1 MSRSINRFLF
11 AAVFLL
17 QTVSMNAQTDTA
29 ITTIRYKVEHVIDTG
44 ATPAQMKYD
53 LLLFIGKQYAYS
65 VSRNRYL
72 SDSLNLVYQKMAA
85 SNPANAQ
92 YSSTAMPKRL
102 SSIESLAVYYDYQKK
117 YFYEV
122 NAVGLNNFLMEDG
135 TPPVWK
141 IENMIEKLFGFD
153 CQQATTVYKCRKWT
167 VWFTT
172 DFAAA
177 AGPWKLSGLPGL
189 ILKATDDR
197 NEVSIVFDGMEVRSQ
212 PATIE
217 LKKARFIKCS
227 KAEYFE
233 QLRQYATDPIR
244 YIETQMGINLFSGD
258 ETRRNPVPLKLPTTP
273 LDRCR
278 N

>member
-1 MSRSINRFLF
+1 MSRSIYRFLF
-11 AAVFLL
+11 AAVLL
-17 QTVSMNAQTDTA
+17 LHTVSMYAQKDTA
-29 ITTIRYKVEHVIDTG
+29 ITAIRYKVEHIIDTG

-53 LLLFIGKQYAYS
+53 LLLFIGKRYAYS
-65 VSRNRYL
+65 VSRSKYL
-72 SDSLNLVYQKMAA
+72 SDSLNLMYQKMAA
-85 SNPANAQ
+85 GNPANAQ

-102 SSIESLAVYYDYQKK
+102 SSIEALAVYYDYQEK

-122 NAVGLNNFLMEDG
+122 NAVGLNNFLMEDNI
-135 TPPVWK
+135 PPVWK
-141 IENMIEKLFGFD
+141 IENTTEKLFGFD

-167 VWFTT
+167 VWFTA
-172 DFAAA
+172 DFPAA
-177 AGPWKLSGLPGL
+177 AGPWKLCGLPGL

-197 NEVSIVFDGMEVRSQ
+197 NEVSIVFDGMEGQGQ

-227 KAEYFE
+227 KAEYFK
-233 QLRQYATDPIR
+233 QLQQYAADPIR
-244 YIETQMGINLFSGD
+244 YIETQMGVNLFSGD